1 MRLIIVDDHEIVRDG
16 LRLMLDGLDDID
28 VVGEAA
34 EGRGLLDLLDETP
47 ADVVLLDLHMEGIDG
62 LDTLSLLSE
71 QHPAVRVVVLTMS
84 GDSFPLRRAI
94 ELGARGYVLKSSG
107 RETLVEAIRTVHG
120 GGAFADPQLA
130 RQLLSTVSDPEPML
144 LSDEDVAIVRLLA
157 AGAPNRD
164 IAEATG
170 MTQGRLRRRLEEMYA
185 ALGAGN
191 RAEAVAIALRRRLI
205 D

>member
-1 MRLIIVDDHEIVRDG
+1 MRLIIADDHELVRDG
-16 LRLMLDGLDDID
+16 LRLMLDKVDGIN

-34 EGRGLLDLLDETP
+34 DGRGLLDLLEKAP
-47 ADVVLLDLHMEGIDG
+47 ADVVLLDLHMEGLGG
-62 LDTLSLLSE
+62 LDTLPLLTES
-71 QHPAVRVVVLTMS
+71 HPTVRVVVLTMS

-107 RETLVEAIRTVHG
+107 RDTLVEAIRTVHD

-130 RQLLSTVSDPEPML
+130 RQLLSAVSEPEAML
-144 LSDEDVAIVRLLA
+144 LSTEDVGILRLLA

-164 IAEATG
+164 IAQATG
-170 MTQGRLRRRLEEMYA
+170 MTQGRLRRRLEEIFA
-185 ALGAGN
+185 ALGARN
-191 RAEAVAIALRRRLI
+191 RAEAVATALRRRLI